1 MPPAADR
8 GRKEHLLMIEAEGLT
23 RYYGNFA
30 ALRDATFSIRER
42 EIVGFLGLNGAGK
55 STVLKILAGLLMPS
69 AGKATIG
76 GIDAT
81 EAPDAM
87 RKRIGFLPEEPP
99 LYREMRVAEFLRWVG
114 QVKGRTRAQVDG
126 DLPRVMETCQLT
138 DVADKVIAE
147 LSHGYRK
154 RVGIAQA
161 IVHQPDVV
169 ILDEP
174 ISGLDPQQ
182 IVEMRS
188 VVRSLKKTATVLIS
202 SHILTEIAQTCDRIL
217 VIHRGRLVAEGS
229 ERELGHALGEGT
241 RLTLV
246 LRGRVVAVE
255 EVLSSSS
262 HVDSYEVAATED
274 ELVQA
279 RVTLHGDAREDLV
292 AELVGAGIGVRAV
305 QDAVS
310 ELEQIFLELTRQ
322 GGNPAASPSKQIPV
336 HVEARA

>member
-1 MPPAADR
+1 
-8 GRKEHLLMIEAEGLT
+8 MIEAEGLT

-30 ALRDATFSIRER
+30 ALRDATFSIGER

-69 AGKATIG
+69 AGRVTVG
-76 GIDAT
+76 GVDAT

-114 QVKGRTRAQVDG
+114 QVKGRTRAEVEV
-126 DLPRVMETCQLT
+126 DLPRVMDTCHLS
-138 DVADKVIAE
+138 DVADKVIGE
-147 LSHGYRK
+147 LSHGYKK

-161 IVHQPDVV
+161 IIHRPDVV

-202 SHILTEIAQTCDRIL
+202 SHILFEVAQTCDRIL
-217 VIHRGRLVAEGS
+217 IIHRGRLVAEGS
-229 ERELGHALGEGT
+229 ERELGHSLGDGT
-241 RLTLV
+241 RLTMM
-246 LRGRVVAVE
+246 LRGRVGLVE
-255 EVLSSSS
+255 DVLSSSS
-262 HVDSYEVAATED
+262 TVQGYELGTAD
-274 ELVQA
+274 GELVEA
-279 RVTLHGDAREDLV
+279 RVSLNDDAREALV
-292 AELVGAGIGVRAV
+292 AELVAAGVGVRTV

-322 GGNPAASPSKQIPV
+322 GGNPAAFHSKRIPV
-336 HVEARA
+336 HTEASA

>member
-1 MPPAADR
+1 
-8 GRKEHLLMIEAEGLT
+8 MIEAERLT
-23 RYYGNFA
+23 RYYGDFA
-30 ALRDATFSIRER
+30 ALRDATFSIGER

-69 AGKATIG
+69 AGKVTIG
-76 GIDAT
+76 GVDAT

-99 LYREMRVAEFLRWVG
+99 LYREMRVAELLLWAG
-114 QVKGRTRAQVDG
+114 QLKGRAKAEVEAE
-126 DLPRVMETCQLT
+126 LPRVMQTCHLD
-138 DVADKVIAE
+138 DVRDQVIAE

-161 IVHQPDVV
+161 IVHRPDVV

-188 VVRSLKKTATVLIS
+188 VVRSLKKKATVLIS
-202 SHILTEIAQTCDRIL
+202 SHILSEIAQTCDRIL

-229 ERELGHALGEGT
+229 EQELGHALGEGT
-241 RLTLV
+241 RLALV
-246 LRGRVVAVE
+246 LRGRVAAVE
-255 EVLSSSS
+255 EALSSSS
-262 HVDSYEVAATED
+262 LVEAYEVGTTD
-274 ELVQA
+274 DDLVQA
-279 RVTLHGDAREDLV
+279 QVTLPGDVREDLV
-292 AELVGAGIGVRAV
+292 AELVKAGIGVRTV

-310 ELEQIFLELTRQ
+310 ELEQIFLELTRK
-322 GGNPAASPSKQIPV
+322 GGTPAAFHSKQIPA
-336 HVEARA
+336 HAEARP

>member
-1 MPPAADR
+1 
-8 GRKEHLLMIEAEGLT
+8 MIEAEGLT

-55 STVLKILAGLLMPS
+55 STVLKILAGILMPS
-69 AGKATIG
+69 AGKVTIG
-76 GIDAT
+76 GVDAT

-87 RKRIGFLPEEPP
+87 RRRIGFLPEEPP

-114 QVKGRTRAQVDG
+114 QVKGRSRAQVDA
-126 DLPRVMETCQLT
+126 DLPRVMETCQVEG
-138 DVADKVIAE
+138 VAHKVIAE

-161 IVHQPDVV
+161 IIHRPDVV

-217 VIHRGRLVAEGS
+217 VVHGGRLVAEGS
-229 ERELGHALGEGT
+229 EQELGHALGDAT

-246 LRGRVVAVE
+246 LRGRPAAIE

-262 HVDSYEVAATED
+262 QVESYEVGKGEG
-274 ELVQA
+274 ELVEA
-279 RVTLHGDAREDLV
+279 HVVLHDDAREALV
-292 AELVGAGIGVRAV
+292 VEIVGAGIGVRSV

-322 GGNPAASPSKQIPV
+322 GGNPAVFHSKKIPV
-336 HVEARA
+336 QVEARP